1 MRIASS
7 RKRKESQETTTPL
20 ASKSR
25 IRLDPTLLLYPACI
39 LAALAVLYLVND
51 SIRKELPGPA
61 GRRVAQR
68 QTLAGDRNE
77 KPVSAS
83 TAVNGHA
90 APPAGSISP
99 LQASDTETA
108 ATDPSVQTAR
118 DGEKTKRTVAA
129 GRTDR
134 MAAIDQLQGTDKIA
148 ALLCLAVEDKDHTRI
163 KQCLS
168 ELVALG
174 DLAVVS
180 LNDLVNEGG
189 DAGLWAAEALARIG
203 TPMATSALL
212 DTLAQT
218 KEGAYKEELGRKL
231 SAIANHDSWPV
242 LLDTMTQTGD
252 ATVARA
258 ASVSLARMADTP
270 VLDEIIARYE
280 TAATETET
288 QRLAQLVGSIQ
299 SPDATDALLSL
310 AGDVTST
317 PQDGLQKAAVDAL
330 ANVGDAQC
338 LSHLMKRLE
347 ATTPGE
353 GSDIYNAITRI
364 SNPEAHSQLLYAAA
378 GNKEV
383 SAEYGRTAA
392 IEALR
397 NYPSEET
404 VALLE
409 RIVAQESNEKVV
421 TAASRTLDDIKR
433 APHVI
438 TAKADSLQKSEE
450 MLPLK
455 SVTK

>member
-1 MRIASS
+1 MRIPSP
-7 RKRKESQETTTPL
+7 RKQKESQEPAAPL
-20 ASKSR
+20 GIKSR
-25 IRLDPTLLLYPACI
+25 MRLDPMLLLYPACI
-39 LAALAVLYLVND
+39 LAAMVILYLVND

-61 GRRVAQR
+61 GHRPAQ
-68 QTLAGDRNE
+68 QALPGDRE
-77 KPVSAS
+77 GKPVSSATGGDGHAALPVKSLVPSQDPGAS
-83 TAVNGHA
+83 TA
-90 APPAGSISP
+90 
-99 LQASDTETA
+99 ASD
-108 ATDPSVQTAR
+108 PSAQTAR
-118 DGEKTKRTVAA
+118 NGEKTERTPA
-129 GRTDR
+129 GNRDDRT
-134 MAAIDQLQGTDKIA
+134 AAIDQLQGADRIV

-180 LNDLVNEGG
+180 LNDVVNNGG

-218 KEGAYKEELGRKL
+218 KEGTYKEELGRRL
-231 SAIANHDSWPV
+231 SAITNHDSWPV

-252 ATVARA
+252 ATIARA

-280 TAATETET
+280 AATTETET
-288 QRLAQLVGSIQ
+288 ECLAQLVRNIQ

-310 AGDVTST
+310 AGDVTSA
-317 PQDGLQKAAVDAL
+317 PQNSLQQAAVDAL

-338 LSHLMKRLE
+338 LSHLMRRLE

-353 GSDIYNAITRI
+353 GSAIYDAITRV